1 MAEGRF
7 FGRLLSG
14 LQKTR
19 QALMDNL
26 EAVFSRKRIDAETLE
41 ELEEAL
47 ILADLGVQTTEKVLQ
62 EVNKRVKQ
70 KTIEAGESLRAGVI
84 ETLRDILLA
93 AIPTAALD
101 TALPPRPWVLMM
113 VGVNGVGKT
122 TTLGKLA
129 YQLRTAG
136 EKPLLVAADTFRAA
150 AIEQAELWA
159 KRAGVDIIKGQPGG
173 DAAAVAFD
181 AVRAAR
187 ARQVDRVLID
197 TAGRLHTKVNL
208 MEELKK
214 MRRVLEREMP
224 GAPHDIWLVLDAT
237 TGQNGIAQVQQF
249 HDSIGL
255 TGLVLTKLDG
265 TAKGG
270 IVINIAEQFHVPIR
284 YIGIG
289 EGVDDLRPFD
299 AAEFAIALLEKE
311 DHL

>member
-7 FGRLLSG
+7 FGRLWAG

-19 QALMDNL
+19 QSLTESL
-26 EAVFSRKRIDAETLE
+26 GAVFSRKRIDAETLE

-47 ILADLGVQTTEKVLQ
+47 ILADLGAQTTEKILQ
-62 EVNKRVKQ
+62 EVTKRVKQ
-70 KTIEAGESLRAGVI
+70 KTIEAGAGLQAGVI
-84 ETLRDILLA
+84 ETVRDILLA
-93 AIPTAALD
+93 ATSASATDMPAR
-101 TALPPRPWVLMM
+101 PRPWVLLM

-129 YQLRTAG
+129 YQFQAAG
-136 EKPLLVAADTFRAA
+136 EKSLLVAADTFRAA

-187 ARQVDRVLID
+187 ARQVERVLID
-197 TAGRLHTKVNL
+197 TAGRLHTKVHL

-237 TGQNGIAQVQQF
+237 TGQNGITQVQQF
-249 HDSIGL
+249 HDSLGL

-270 IVINIAEQFHVPIR
+270 IVTVS
-284 YIGIG
+284 YT
-289 EGVDDLRPFD
+289 
-299 AAEFAIALLEKE
+299 
-311 DHL
+311 HLTLPTIYSV

>member
-7 FGRLLSG
+7 LGRLVAG

-19 QALMDNL
+19 QALKESL
-26 EAVFSRKRIDAETLE
+26 GVVFSRKRIDAETLE

-47 ILADLGVQTTEKVLQ
+47 ILADLGVQTTEKILA
-62 EVNKRVKQ
+62 EVNNRIKQ
-70 KTIEAGESLRAGVI
+70 RTIEAGEGLCTGVI
-84 ETLRDILLA
+84 ETVRDILLA
-93 AIPTAALD
+93 ATPASATDMTAR
-101 TALPPRPWVLMM
+101 PHPWVLLM

-129 YQLRTAG
+129 YQFQAAG
-136 EKPLLVAADTFRAA
+136 EKSLLVAADTFRAA

-187 ARQVDRVLID
+187 ARQVERVLID
-197 TAGRLHTKVNL
+197 TAGRLHTKVHL

-249 HDSIGL
+249 HDSLGL

-270 IVINIAEQFHVPIR
+270 IVINIADQFHVPIR

-289 EGVDDLRPFD
+289 EGLDDLRPFD
-299 AAEFAIALLEKE
+299 AAEFAAALLET
-311 DHL
+311 